1 MATSRTRLVLLALVV
16 SVMAGGCGKL
26 LAKQA
31 FRDGNKAY
39 KEENYKKAREYYER
53 AVELDPNFAEAHF
66 YLGSCWQSMYRPGK
80 ETEENKQNLQSAV
93 DAFKRSIEINDGS
106 TPNLKTVKQN
116 ALAALTGI
124 YADEPYRSFDE
135 ALQYAQ
141 QLVQE
146 NPNDPK
152 NLFAMANLYEKFE
165 NVAEAEGAYKRVVE
179 LNPNDA
185 KACAALAGFYNK
197 PLWEG
202 RSRFEDAITTLER
215 CATLDVDDPAGF
227 YKVAVFYW
235 DKAFRDPLLNDTQKD
250 QYADKGLEAVDKALG
265 IKPDYVDGLV
275 YKGLLLRVKA
285 QVTSNPRLRTQY
297 LDQAQTLAKQA
308 KELRLQ
314 QASEAAPPPA
324 AAGT

>member
-1 MATSRTRLVLLALVV
+1 MTQKSRVLLAALALPALL
-16 SVMAGGCGKL
+16 SAGCGRL
-26 LAKQA
+26 MAKQA
-31 FRDGNKAY
+31 YRDGNKAY
-39 KEENYKKAREYYER
+39 KEENYKKARDLYQR
-53 AVELDPNFAEAHF
+53 AVELDPNYSEAHF

-80 ETEENKQNLQSAV
+80 ETPENKQNLEQAI
-93 DAFKRSIEINDGS
+93 AAYLKAIEVNSGA

-124 YADEPYRSFDE
+124 YADEPYKNFDE
-135 ALQYAQ
+135 ALKYAQ
-141 QLVQE
+141 QLVAE
-146 NPNDPK
+146 NPNEPK
-152 NLFAMANLYEKFE
+152 NLFAMANLYERFE
-165 NVAEAEGAYKRVVE
+165 HEVEAEAAYKKAVE
-179 LNPNDA
+179 VNPSDP

-202 RSRFEDAITTLER
+202 RSRFEEAVATLDH
-215 CATLDVDDPAGF
+215 CATLAPSDPAGY

-235 DKAFRDPLLNDTQKD
+235 DKAFRDPLIDDKQKD
-250 QYADKGLEAVDKALG
+250 QYADKGLEAVDRALG

-285 QVTSNPRLRTQY
+285 QVTSNPRLRQQY

-314 QASEAAPPPA
+314 QAAESAPAPT
-324 AAGT
+324 AGT

>member
-1 MATSRTRLVLLALVV
+1 MATSRTRLVLLAVVV
-16 SVMAGGCGKL
+16 SLVGGGCTRL

-39 KEENYKKAREYYER
+39 KEENYKKAREFYER
-53 AVELDPNFAEAHF
+53 AVELNPRFAEAFF

-80 ETEENKQNLQSAV
+80 ETEENRQNLESAV
-93 DAFKRSIEINDGS
+93 DAFKKAIEVNDGS

-124 YADEPYRSFDE
+124 YADEPYKDFE
-135 ALQYAQ
+135 QALDYAK

-146 NPNDPK
+146 NPNEPK

-165 NVAEAEGAYKRVVE
+165 HVVEAEEAYQKVVE

-202 RSRFEDAITTLER
+202 RSRFDDAISTLER
-215 CATLDVDDPAGF
+215 CASLDPDDATGF

-235 DKAFRDPLLNDTQKD
+235 DKAFRDPLLNDKQKD
-250 QYADKGLEAVDKALG
+250 EFADKGLEAVDKALG

-285 QVTSNPRLRTQY
+285 QVTPNQRLRTQY

-314 QASEAAPPPA
+314 QAAEAAPPPA
-324 AAGT
+324 AGT

>member
-1 MATSRTRLVLLALVV
+1 MTISRIRSLGLLLVLPLFL
-16 SVMAGGCGKL
+16 GGCSKL
-26 LAKQA
+26 LAKQD

-39 KEENYKKAREYYER
+39 KEENYKKARDLYQR
-53 AVELDPNFAEAHF
+53 AVERDPNFSEAYF

-80 ETEENKQNLQSAV
+80 ETEENKQNLVKAV
-93 DAFKRSIEINDGS
+93 EAFQKAIEVNDGS

-124 YADEPYRSFDE
+124 YAEEPYRNFDE
-135 ALQYAQ
+135 ALKFAK
-141 QLVQE
+141 QLVEE
-146 NPNDPK
+146 NPNEAK

-165 NVAEAEGAYKRVVE
+165 HVVEAEEAYKKVVE

-185 KACAALAGFYNK
+185 KGCAALAGFYNK

-202 RSRFEDAITTLER
+202 KSRFEDAISTLER
-215 CATLDVDDPAGF
+215 CATLDAADPTGF

-235 DKAFRDPLLNDTQKD
+235 DKAFRDPLLDDKQKD
-250 QYADKGLEAVDKALG
+250 AYADKGLEAVDKALG

-285 QVTSNPRLRTQY
+285 QVTTNNRLRQQY

-308 KELRLQ
+308 KELRIQ
-314 QASEAAPPPA
+314 QASEAAPPPV

>member
-1 MATSRTRLVLLALVV
+1 MTISRTRILALFLVLPLLI
-16 SVMAGGCGKL
+16 GGCGRL
-26 LAKQA
+26 RAKQA

-39 KEENYKKAREYYER
+39 KEENFKKARDYYQR
-53 AVELDPNFAEAHF
+53 AVELDPDFSEAHF

-80 ETEENKQNLQSAV
+80 ETDENKQNLERA
-93 DAFKRSIEINDGS
+93 IEAYKKAIEVNQGT
-106 TPNLKTVKQN
+106 TPNLRSVKQN

-124 YADEPYRSFDE
+124 YADEPYRNFDE
-135 ALQYAQ
+135 ALKNAQ

-146 NPNDPK
+146 NQNDPK

-165 NVAEAEGAYKRVVE
+165 HVADAETAYMKVVE

-185 KACAALAGFYNK
+185 KGCAALAGFYNK

-215 CATLDVDDPAGF
+215 CATLDSNDPTGF

-235 DKAFRDPLLNDTQKD
+235 DKSFRDPMLDDQQKD
-250 QYADKGLEAVDKALG
+250 VYADKGLEAVDKALG

-285 QVTSNPRLRTQY
+285 QVTSNQRLRQQY
-297 LDQAQTLAKQA
+297 LDQAQTRAKQA

-314 QASEAAPPPA
+314 QAAEAAPTP
-324 AAGT
+324 AGT

>member
-1 MATSRTRLVLLALVV
+1 MTQKSRVLLATLVLPLFL
-16 SVMAGGCGKL
+16 SAGCSKL

-31 FRDGNKAY
+31 YRDGNKAY
-39 KEENYKKAREYYER
+39 KEENYKKARDYYQR
-53 AVELDPNFAEAHF
+53 AVELDPSYAEAHF
-66 YLGSCWQSMYRPGK
+66 YLGSCWQSMFRPGK
-80 ETEENKQNLQSAV
+80 ETPENKQNLEHAIAAYQQ
-93 DAFKRSIEINDGS
+93 SIEVNDGS
-106 TPNLKTVKQN
+106 TPNLKMVKQN

-124 YADEPYRSFDE
+124 YADEPYRNFEE
-135 ALQYAQ
+135 ALKYAQ
-141 QLVQE
+141 QLVAE
-146 NPNDPK
+146 NPNEPK

-165 NVAEAEGAYKRVVE
+165 HAMEAEAAYKKAVE
-179 LNPNDA
+179 VNPSDP

-202 RSRFEDAITTLER
+202 RSRFEEAVATLDH
-215 CATLDVDDPAGF
+215 CATLAPTDPGGY

-235 DKAFRDPLLNDTQKD
+235 DKAFRDPLLNDPQKD

-285 QVTSNPRLRTQY
+285 QVTTNNRLRQQY

-314 QASEAAPPPA
+314 QAAEAAPAPA
-324 AAGT
+324 TGT

>member
-1 MATSRTRLVLLALVV
+1 MTIPRTRILALALVLPLLI
-16 SVMAGGCGKL
+16 GGCGRL
-26 LAKQA
+26 RAKQA

-39 KEENYKKAREYYER
+39 KEENFKKARDLYAR
-53 AVELDPNFAEAHF
+53 AVELDPNFSEAHF

-80 ETEENKQNLQSAV
+80 ETAENKENLERAIE
-93 DAFKRSIEINDGS
+93 AYRKSIEVNDGS

-124 YADEPYRSFDE
+124 YADEPYRNFDE
-135 ALQYAQ
+135 ALKNAQ

-146 NPNDPK
+146 NQNDPK

-165 NVAEAEGAYKRVVE
+165 HVGDAETAYKRVVE

-185 KACAALAGFYNK
+185 KGCAALAGFYNK

-202 RSRFEDAITTLER
+202 RSRFEDAIATLER
-215 CATLDVDDPAGF
+215 CATLDASDPTGF

-235 DKAFRDPLLNDTQKD
+235 DKAFRDPMLDDKQKD
-250 QYADKGLEAVDKALG
+250 VFADKGLEAVDKALG

-285 QVTSNPRLRTQY
+285 QVTSNQRLRQQY

-308 KELRLQ
+308 KELRQQ
-314 QASEAAPPPA
+314 QAAEAAPTP
-324 AAGT
+324 AGT

>member
-1 MATSRTRLVLLALVV
+1 MTISRTRLLALAL
-16 SVMAGGCGKL
+16 SLPLFLGGCSKL
-26 LAKQA
+26 MAKQD

-39 KEENYKKAREYYER
+39 KEENYKKARDLYQS
-53 AVELDPNFAEAHF
+53 AVERDPSFSEAYF

-80 ETEENKQNLQSAV
+80 ETEENKQNLVKAV
-93 DAFKRSIEINDGS
+93 ESFQKAIEVNDGS

-124 YADEPYRSFDE
+124 YAEDPYRNFDE
-135 ALQYAQ
+135 ALKFAKL
-141 QLVQE
+141 LVQE
-146 NPNDPK
+146 NPNESK

-165 NVAEAEGAYKRVVE
+165 HLVEAEEAYKKVVE

-185 KACAALAGFYNK
+185 KGCAALAGFYNK

-202 RSRFEDAITTLER
+202 KSRFEDAISTLER
-215 CATLDVDDPAGF
+215 CATLDANDPTGF

-235 DKAFRDPLLNDTQKD
+235 DKAFRDPLLDDKQKD
-250 QYADKGLEAVDKALG
+250 VYADKGLEAVDKALG

-285 QVTSNPRLRTQY
+285 QVTGNQRLRQQY
-297 LDQAQTLAKQA
+297 LEQAQTLAKQA
-308 KELRLQ
+308 KELRIQ
-314 QASEAAPPPA
+314 QASEAAPPAP
-324 AAGT
+324 AGT

>member
-1 MATSRTRLVLLALVV
+1 MTISRTRILAL
-16 SVMAGGCGKL
+16 ALILPLFLGGCGKL

-39 KEENYKKAREYYER
+39 KEENYKKARDLYQR
-53 AVELDPNFAEAHF
+53 AVELDPNFSEAHF

-80 ETEENKQNLQSAV
+80 KTEENKQNLVSSV
-93 DAFKRSIEINDGS
+93 ESFKRAIEVNDGS

-124 YADEPYRSFDE
+124 YAEDPYRNFDE
-135 ALQYAQ
+135 ALAYAK
-141 QLVQE
+141 QLVAE
-146 NPNDPK
+146 NPNESK

-165 NVAEAEGAYKRVVE
+165 HVVEAEEAYKKVVE

-185 KACAALAGFYNK
+185 KGCAALAGFYNK

-202 RSRFEDAITTLER
+202 RSRFEDAISTLER
-215 CATLDVDDPAGF
+215 CATLDANDPTGF

-235 DKAFRDPLLNDTQKD
+235 DKAFRDQELDDKQKD
-250 QYADKGLEAVDKALG
+250 VYADKGLDAVDKALG

-285 QVTSNPRLRTQY
+285 QVTNNQRLRQQY

-308 KELRLQ
+308 KELRIQ
-314 QASEAAPPPA
+314 QAAEAAPPAP
-324 AAGT
+324 AGT

>member
-1 MATSRTRLVLLALVV
+1 MTIARTRFLALALVLPLFL
-16 SVMAGGCGKL
+16 GGCTKL
-26 LAKQA
+26 LAKQD
-31 FRDGNKAY
+31 FRDANKAY
-39 KEENYKKAREYYER
+39 KEENYKKARDLYQR
-53 AVELDPNFAEAHF
+53 AVERDPNFSEAYF

-80 ETEENKQNLQSAV
+80 ETEENKENLAKAV
-93 DAFKRSIEINDGS
+93 EAFRKAIEVNDGS

-124 YADEPYRSFDE
+124 YAEDPYRNFDE
-135 ALQYAQ
+135 ALTFAK
-141 QLVQE
+141 QLVAE
-146 NPNDPK
+146 NPNESK

-165 NVAEAEGAYKRVVE
+165 HVVEAEEAYKKVVE

-185 KACAALAGFYNK
+185 KGCAALAGFYNK

-202 RSRFEDAITTLER
+202 KSCFEDAISTLER
-215 CATLDVDDPAGF
+215 CATLDASDPTGH

-235 DKAFRDPLLNDTQKD
+235 DKAFRDPLLDDKQKD
-250 QYADKGLEAVDKALG
+250 LFADKGLEAVDKALG

-285 QVTSNPRLRTQY
+285 QVTTNNRLRQQY

-308 KELRLQ
+308 KELRIQ
-314 QASEAAPPPA
+314 QASEAAPPAP
-324 AAGT
+324 AGT

>member
-1 MATSRTRLVLLALVV
+1 MTISRTRILGLVLLLPLLV
-16 SVMAGGCGKL
+16 GGCGKL
-26 LAKQA
+26 RAKQA
-31 FRDGNKAY
+31 FRDGSKAY
-39 KEENYKKAREYYER
+39 KEENYKKARDSYQK
-53 AVELDPNFAEAHF
+53 AVELDPNFSEAYF

-80 ETEENKQNLQSAV
+80 ETEENKQNLERA
-93 DAFKRSIEINDGS
+93 IEAYNKAIEVNDGS
-106 TPNLKTVKQN
+106 TPNMKTVKQN

-124 YADEPYRSFDE
+124 YAEEPYRDFDK
-135 ALQYAQ
+135 ALGFAK
-141 QLVQE
+141 QLVE
-146 NPNDPK
+146 HNPNDSK

-165 NVAEAEGAYKRVVE
+165 HVTEAEDAYKKVVE
-179 LNPNDA
+179 LNPQDA
-185 KACAALAGFYNK
+185 KGCAALAGFYNK

-202 RSRFEDAITTLER
+202 RSRFEDAISTLER
-215 CATLDVDDPAGF
+215 CATLDEKDPTGF

-235 DKAFRDPLLNDTQKD
+235 DKAFRDPLLNDPQKD
-250 QYADKGLEAVDKALG
+250 QYADKGLEAVDKALT

-285 QVTSNPRLRTQY
+285 QVTGNTRLRQQY

-314 QASEAAPPPA
+314 QAAEAAPAP

>member
-1 MATSRTRLVLLALVV
+1 MTQKSRVLLVAFALP
-16 SVMAGGCGKL
+16 AFLTAGCGKL

-31 FRDGNKAY
+31 YRDGNKAY
-39 KEENYKKAREYYER
+39 KEENYKKAREFYQR
-53 AVELDPNFAEAHF
+53 AIELDPGYAEAHF

-80 ETEENKQNLQSAV
+80 ETAENKQNLEEAI
-93 DAFKRSIEINDGS
+93 AAYRKSIEVNDGR

-124 YADEPYRSFDE
+124 YADEPYRNFDE
-135 ALQYAQ
+135 ALKYAQ
-141 QLVQE
+141 QLVAE
-146 NPNDPK
+146 NPNEPK

-165 NVAEAEGAYKRVVE
+165 QEVEAEAAYKKAVE
-179 LNPNDA
+179 VNPNDP

-202 RSRFEDAITTLER
+202 RSRFEEAVATLDH
-215 CATLDVDDPAGF
+215 CATLAPSDPAGY

-235 DKAFRDPLLNDTQKD
+235 DKAFRDPLLNDPQKD
-250 QYADKGLEAVDKALG
+250 QYADKGLESVDKALQ

-285 QVTSNPRLRTQY
+285 QVTNNPRLRQQY

-314 QASEAAPPPA
+314 QASEAAPAP